1 MCLGYYCWF
10 SCSVLICGVFLF
22 LFSSRIL
29 DSRVIFIIS
38 FFFGGGGVLSVV
50 YSGVFELWFCFLR
63 VTFLCM
69 FSS

>member
-29 DSRVIFIIS
+29 DSKVIFII
-38 FFFGGGGVLSVV
+38 FFFGGGRGGVLSIV
-50 YSGVFELWFCFLR
+50 YSSVFEL
-63 VTFLCM
+63 
-69 FSS
+69 

>member
-29 DSRVIFIIS
+29 DSRVIFII
-38 FFFGGGGVLSVV
+38 FFLGGGGGGV
-50 YSGVFELWFCFLR
+50 FCP
-63 VTFLCM
+63 
-69 FSS
+69 

>member
-29 DSRVIFIIS
+29 DSRVIFII
-38 FFFGGGGVLSVV
+38 FFLGGGRGGVLSIV
-50 YSGVFELWFCFLR
+50 YSSVFEL
-63 VTFLCM
+63 
-69 FSS
+69 

>member
-29 DSRVIFIIS
+29 DSRVIFII
-38 FFFGGGGVLSVV
+38 FFLGGGGRGGVLSIV
-50 YSGVFELWFCFLR
+50 YSSVFEL
-63 VTFLCM
+63 
-69 FSS
+69 